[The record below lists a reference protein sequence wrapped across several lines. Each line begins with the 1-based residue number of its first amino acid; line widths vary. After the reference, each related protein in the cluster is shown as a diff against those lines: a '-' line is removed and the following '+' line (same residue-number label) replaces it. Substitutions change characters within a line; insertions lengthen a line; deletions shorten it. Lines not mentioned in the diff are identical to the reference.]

1 MRFIF
6 SVLWVVSAILLASCA
21 SRPPANTENTLS
33 TADERSSFFSSFAA
47 RFKTANVDQ
56 TIDLDHDSVNAH
68 SGHSADLW
76 SRIRRGFQMP
86 DLKND
91 LAQAQLS
98 WYAARPEY
106 VQRMTERSKLY
117 LYHIVEALE
126 ARNMPTELALLPFI
140 ESAYN
145 PQALSV
151 AKAAGMWQFI
161 PGTGRSYNLK
171 QNIFLDERRDVL
183 ASTNAALD
191 YLAKL
196 HGMFGDWRLALAAY
210 NWGEGNVLRAIAR
223 NRKAGLPTDYLSLK
237 IPRETR
243 HYVPKLQAVKDIV
256 AQPQKYG
263 LTLPS
268 IPDHPYFVT
277 VTTARDIDVAIAAQ
291 LAGLSVDAFR
301 ALNPSFSK
309 PIILGATQPQILLP
323 FENAQIFE
331 QGLNNYQ
338 GLLSSWTT
346 YTVTKRERTT
356 TLAAKIGV
364 DPATLSAINKIP
376 VGMRLKPGSTVLIPK
391 VKAED
396 DEDIS
401 AYIAENA
408 VFALE
413 PDVPD
418 TRKMLIRVRRH
429 ETMAAFA
436 KRYRIPVA
444 QIQAWNHTKRTK
456 LAPGQIV
463 MLHVPTSQK
472 PTLVKAKLRVRPV
485 PPTANAIKARAVKLN
500 AKKPV
505 VKHKAK
511 VGPIK
516 TPKTKA
522 QGSLPARKIASN

>member
-6 SVLWVVSAILLASCA
+6 SVLWVASAILLASCA
-21 SRPPANTENTLS
+21 SRLPANTENTLS
-33 TADERSSFFSSFAA
+33 MVDERASFFSSFAA

-86 DLKND
+86 DLKSD

-98 WYAARPEY
+98 WYATRPEY

-223 NRKAGLPTDYLSLK
+223 NRKPVCQRIT
-237 IPRETR
+237 
-243 HYVPKLQAVKDIV
+243 
-256 AQPQKYG
+256 
-263 LTLPS
+263 
-268 IPDHPYFVT
+268 
-277 VTTARDIDVAIAAQ
+277 
-291 LAGLSVDAFR
+291 
-301 ALNPSFSK
+301 
-309 PIILGATQPQILLP
+309 
-323 FENAQIFE
+323 
-331 QGLNNYQ
+331 
-338 GLLSSWTT
+338 
-346 YTVTKRERTT
+346 
-356 TLAAKIGV
+356 
-364 DPATLSAINKIP
+364 SA
-376 VGMRLKPGSTVLIPK
+376 
-391 VKAED
+391 
-396 DEDIS
+396 
-401 AYIAENA
+401 
-408 VFALE
+408 
-413 PDVPD
+413 
-418 TRKMLIRVRRH
+418 
-429 ETMAAFA
+429 
-436 KRYRIPVA
+436 
-444 QIQAWNHTKRTK
+444 
-456 LAPGQIV
+456 
-463 MLHVPTSQK
+463 
-472 PTLVKAKLRVRPV
+472 
-485 PPTANAIKARAVKLN
+485 
-500 AKKPV
+500 
-505 VKHKAK
+505 
-511 VGPIK
+511 
-516 TPKTKA
+516 
-522 QGSLPARKIASN
+522 